1 LDSVS
6 FYLPRWIRQ
15 QKKSQK
21 IGNGLHRR
29 DISNKSNGGRKM
41 NQWMKLA
48 DRVLDEVEV
57 TNLEALSILE
67 CPDDDVL
74 LLMHAAFQIRK
85 RYYGKKV
92 KLNMI
97 INTKSGLCPE
107 NCGYCS
113 QSSIS
118 TAPIESYRMVDKDTI
133 VEGAKRAHELN
144 IGTYCIV
151 ASGRGPSNRDVN
163 HVVDAVKEIKDTYG
177 LKICACLGLLKPE
190 QAMRLKEAGV
200 DRYNHNI
207 NTSASNHSNITTSH
221 TYDDRVKTVETVKE
235 SGMSPCSGVIVGM
248 RETKQDVVD
257 MANSLKVLDADSIP
271 VNFLHAIDGTPL
283 EGVRE
288 LNPLY
293 CLKVLAL
300 FRFIN
305 PTKEIRIS
313 GGREVNLRSLQ
324 PLGLYAANSIFVGDY
339 LTTSGQEE
347 SEDLKMLIDL
357 GFEVESVEEMKASLE
372 MVN

>member
-1 LDSVS
+1 
-6 FYLPRWIRQ
+6 
-15 QKKSQK
+15 
-21 IGNGLHRR
+21 
-29 DISNKSNGGRKM
+29 M
-41 NQWMKLA
+41 ELA
-48 DRVLDEVEV
+48 EQVLAGKEV
-57 TNLEALSILE
+57 TSDEAFSILE

-85 RYYGKKV
+85 RFFGKKV

-97 INTKSGLCPE
+97 MNTKSGLCPE

-118 TAPIESYRMVDKDTI
+118 TAPINTYSMVDKDTI
-133 VEGAKRAHELN
+133 LKGAKRAHDLN
-144 IGTYCIV
+144 VGTYCIV
-151 ASGRGPSNRDVN
+151 ASGRGPSNKEID
-163 HVVDAVKEIKDTYG
+163 HVVEAVKEIKETYG

-190 QAMRLKEAGV
+190 QAKRLKEAGV

-207 NTSASNHSNITTSH
+207 NTSESNHANITTSH
-221 TYDDRVKTVETVKE
+221 TYDDRVNTVETVKG

-257 MANSLKVLDADSIP
+257 MANSLKALDADSIP

-283 EGVRE
+283 QGVKE

-324 PLGLYAANSIFVGDY
+324 PLGLYAANSVFVGDY
-339 LTTSGQEE
+339 LTTAGQEE
-347 SEDLKMLIDL
+347 IEDYKMLRDL
-357 GFEVESVEEMKASLE
+357 GFEVESVEEMKASLAVE
-372 MVN
+372 K

>member
-1 LDSVS
+1 
-6 FYLPRWIRQ
+6 
-15 QKKSQK
+15 
-21 IGNGLHRR
+21 
-29 DISNKSNGGRKM
+29 M
-41 NQWMKLA
+41 NQWMELA
-48 DRVLDEVEV
+48 ERVLDGGEV
-57 TNLEALSILE
+57 TEKEALSILE
-67 CPDDDVL
+67 CPDDEVL

-97 INTKSGLCPE
+97 MNAKSGLCPE

-118 TAPIESYRMVDKDTI
+118 KAPIDSYRMVDKTTLL
-133 VEGAKRAHELN
+133 EGAKRAHDLN

-151 ASGRGPSNRDVN
+151 ASGRGPSNREVDQ
-163 HVVDAVKEIKDTYG
+163 VVDAVKEIKETYG
-177 LKICACLGLLKPE
+177 LKVCACLGLLKPE
-190 QAMRLKEAGV
+190 QAERLKEAGV

-207 NTSASNHSNITTSH
+207 NTSKTNHLNITTSH
-221 TYDDRVKTVETVKE
+221 TYDDRVNTVETAKK

-248 RETKQDVVD
+248 KETKQDVVD
-257 MANSLKVLDADSIP
+257 MAKSLKALDADSIP

-283 EGVRE
+283 EGVNE

-305 PTKEIRIS
+305 PTKELRIS

-339 LTTSGQEE
+339 LTTAGQNET
-347 SEDLKMLIDL
+347 EDHKMLHDL
-357 GFEVESVEEMKASLE
+357 GFEVESVEEMKASLQQ
-372 MVN
+372 

>member
-1 LDSVS
+1 
-6 FYLPRWIRQ
+6 
-15 QKKSQK
+15 
-21 IGNGLHRR
+21 
-29 DISNKSNGGRKM
+29 M
-41 NQWMKLA
+41 NQWFELSNE
-48 DRVLDEVEV
+48 VLEGKEI
-57 TNLEALSILE
+57 TNEEALSILD

-85 RYYGKKV
+85 RFYGKKV

-97 INTKSGLCPE
+97 MNAKSGLCPE

-118 TAPIESYRMVDKDTI
+118 TAPIDSYRMVDKESI
-133 VEGAKRAHELN
+133 LEGAKRAYDLN

-151 ASGRGPSNRDVN
+151 ASGRGPSNKEVDQ
-163 HVVDAVKEIKDTYG
+163 VVEAVKEIKDTYG
-177 LKICACLGLLKPE
+177 MKICACLGILKPE
-190 QAMRLKEAGV
+190 QAEKLKAAGV

-207 NTSASNHSNITTSH
+207 NTSASNHGNITTSH
-221 TYDDRVKTVETVKE
+221 TYDDRVSTVEKVKE
-235 SGMSPCSGVIVGM
+235 AGMSPCSGVIVGM
-248 RETKQDVVD
+248 RETKQDVID
-257 MANSLKVLDADSIP
+257 MAHSLKALDADSIP

-283 EGVRE
+283 EGVKE

-305 PTKEIRIS
+305 PTKEIRVS
-313 GGREVNLRSLQ
+313 GGREVNLGTLQ
-324 PLGLYAANSIFVGDY
+324 PLALYAANSIFVGDY

-347 SEDLKMLIDL
+347 TEDEKMLREL
-357 GFEVESVEEMKASLE
+357 GFEVESVEEMKASLA
-372 MVN
+372 

>member
-1 LDSVS
+1 M
-6 FYLPRWIRQ
+6 
-15 QKKSQK
+15 
-21 IGNGLHRR
+21 
-29 DISNKSNGGRKM
+29 NK
-41 NQWMKLA
+41 WMELA
-48 DRVLDEVEV
+48 DQVIEGKEL
-57 TNLEALSILE
+57 TNEEALSILE

-74 LLMHAAFQIRK
+74 LLMHGSFQIRK
-85 RYYGKKV
+85 RFYGKKV

-97 INTKSGLCPE
+97 MNAKSGLCPE

-118 TAPIESYRMVDKDTI
+118 TAPINSYRMVDKDTI
-133 VEGAKRAHELN
+133 LEGAKRAHDLN
-144 IGTYCIV
+144 VGTYCIV
-151 ASGRGPSNRDVN
+151 ASGRGPSNKDID
-163 HVVDAVKEIKDTYG
+163 HVVEAVKEIKESYG

-190 QAMRLKEAGV
+190 QAKRLKEAGV

-207 NTSASNHSNITTSH
+207 NTSASNHANITTSH
-221 TYDDRVKTVETVKE
+221 TYDDRVNTVETVKG

-257 MANSLKVLDADSIP
+257 MAYSLKALDADSIP
-271 VNFLHAIDGTPL
+271 VNFLHAIEGTPL
-283 EGVRE
+283 QGVHE

-339 LTTSGQEE
+339 LTTAGQEE
-347 SEDLKMLIDL
+347 NEDYKMLRDL
-357 GFEVESVEEMKASLE
+357 GFEIETVEEMKASLAIE
-372 MVN
+372 K